1 MCRSKISA
9 MYSIFQQRISYSGVW
24 RHISEGKISTL
35 NHWSL
40 SQARFVS
47 SETLPAPRM
56 SICSELRTY
65 CCFLSHWKI
74 LYKIMTCFVIIWLFS
89 YGCLE
94 IYVNLWLSFF
104 HCGDLSRRVLRYLSH
119 TRASIVLHSH
129 SALKVCI
136 DAKTIYAKP
145 KHYLGTKWVGRQI
158 PASLPRCDKTR
169 SNRAT

>member
-1 MCRSKISA
+1 
-9 MYSIFQQRISYSGVW
+9 VW
-24 RHISEGKISTL
+24 RHVSEGKISIL

-40 SQARFVS
+40 SQARFVL

-65 CCFLSHWKI
+65 CCFLSRWKI
-74 LYKIMTCFVIIWLFS
+74 LYKIMTCFVIIWLVR

-104 HCGDLSRRVLRYLSH
+104 HRGDLSRRVLRYLSH
-119 TRASIVLHSH
+119 TRASMVLHCH
-129 SALKVCI
+129 CAPKVCI
-136 DAKTIYAKP
+136 DVKTIYSKP
-145 KHYLGTKWVGRQI
+145 KHYKIPLGTKWVGKQI